1 MQPESCK
8 DGRKENNAIAPNDLP
23 VFVGIDISKARCDV
37 ALYERNESWQ
47 FTRDENGLAQLQKWV
62 LSLAPTLVVLEA
74 TGGLEA
80 VVAAAISVVDIPVT
94 VVNARQ
100 VSVFARACGKL
111 VKTDK
116 IDAAV
121 LAHFAHA
128 VRPQA
133 QTLPD
138 DEAKHLRALYERR
151 RHLMD
156 MLRSEQN
163 RLHSASASVR
173 DDIEQHIDWLKKRL
187 GDTDKELTTL
197 IQANQVWKEK
207 DERLQSVPG
216 VGKVMSFTVLAALPE
231 LGNLS
236 HKEISSLVGVAP
248 FNRDSGKMRGR
259 RAVWGGRA
267 AVRVVLYMATL
278 RACRCNP
285 AVRLFYER
293 LRAAGKPTKVA
304 LVACMRKMLIFLNA
318 LLKQKHRWL
327 DYTTPAEVYP
337 I

>member
-1 MQPESCK
+1 MQSLQ
-8 DGRKENNAIAPNDLP
+8 NDSP

-37 ALYERNESWQ
+37 AVHGRTESWQ
-47 FTRDENGLAQLQKWV
+47 FDRDEQGLAQLQEWV
-62 LSLAPTLVVLEA
+62 LSLAPTLVVMEA

-80 VVAAAISVVDIPVT
+80 IVAAALAVVNIPVT

-100 VSVFARACGKL
+100 VRDFARACGKL
-111 VKTDK
+111 AKTDK

-121 LAHFAHA
+121 LAHFACA

-138 DEAKHLRALYERR
+138 DEAKHLHALYERR
-151 RHLMD
+151 RQLLD

-163 RLHSASASVR
+163 RLHSASSSIR
-173 DDIEQHIDWLKKRL
+173 EDIEQHIDWLKKRL
-187 GDTDKELTTL
+187 GDTDKDLTNL

-216 VGKVMSFTVLAALPE
+216 IGKVMSFTVLAALPE

-236 HKEISSLVGVAP
+236 HKEIAALVGVAP

-267 AVRVVLYMATL
+267 TVRVVLYMATL
-278 RACRCNP
+278 RSVRCNP
-285 AVRLFYER
+285 TLKAFYER
-293 LRAAGKPTKVA
+293 LRGAGKATKVA
-304 LVACMRKMLIFLNA
+304 LVACMRKMLTILNA
-318 LLKQKHRWL
+318 IVKGNTFWEPSR
-327 DYTTPAEVYP
+327 T
-337 I
+337 